1 MKSEEIALVRFLAQF
16 GELKERRNG
25 LPVVVNTT
33 TGRKQQEPKEQPIKD
48 PVSMNFCM
56 FSFFFFSLNQFGEL
70 SQYPFSYWKVFSLSL
85 TLYLVDWEVYPL
97 LTTKAPI

>member
-1 MKSEEIALVRFLAQF
+1 MKKASHRILQKAKLVCYPKNPKQLIPPKKKTLVVLWMKSEEIALVRFLAQF

-56 FSFFFFSLNQFGEL
+56 FSFFF
-70 SQYPFSYWKVFSLSL
+70 
-85 TLYLVDWEVYPL
+85 
-97 LTTKAPI
+97 

>member
-1 MKSEEIALVRFLAQF
+1 MKSEEIALVWFLAHF

-56 FSFFFFSLNQFGEL
+56 FSFFFL
-70 SQYPFSYWKVFSLSL
+70 
-85 TLYLVDWEVYPL
+85 
-97 LTTKAPI
+97 A